1 MITLFYPH
9 LEAHSGA
16 ESHRR
21 GLIEGFTAIHTPVRS
36 RNQFSRIDLVRFLF
50 DVLVL
55 RRQAYVRMNVGSHNF
70 QLALLV
76 LHFFNS
82 KYILEVNA
90 PFTEDNSDR
99 TTYEMAIKKA
109 YKVICVSSVLVKH
122 LSTLNPNIIAVAN
135 GGKNFN
141 FQESR
146 AHPKCRYFLFLHNSH
161 WPWQTS
167 AHLLTFTSKLVSMKV
182 GLKVIDIAGTLDE
195 TELPANIEI
204 QKRALSP
211 QEYVE
216 EVRNAFGF
224 YLAYNWEQD
233 ETLGFYGDSL
243 KFRDF
248 WNTNKPII
256 ISGPL
261 MTWAPNVQSEE
272 NGIFPLGAV
281 ESGLLE
287 SVKRQYERQS
297 YHWEDACRRILDF
310 NPHPDV

>member
-109 YKVICVSSVLVKH
+109 YKVICVSSVLHSRIVVLLRRH
-122 LSTLNPNIIAVAN
+122 TGRHA
-135 GGKNFN
+135 GGQRSN
-141 FQESR
+141 
-146 AHPKCRYFLFLHNSH
+146 CR
-161 WPWQTS
+161 
-167 AHLLTFTSKLVSMKV
+167 
-182 GLKVIDIAGTLDE
+182 GG
-195 TELPANIEI
+195 
-204 QKRALSP
+204 
-211 QEYVE
+211 
-216 EVRNAFGF
+216 
-224 YLAYNWEQD
+224 
-233 ETLGFYGDSL
+233 
-243 KFRDF
+243 
-248 WNTNKPII
+248 
-256 ISGPL
+256 
-261 MTWAPNVQSEE
+261 
-272 NGIFPLGAV
+272 
-281 ESGLLE
+281 
-287 SVKRQYERQS
+287 
-297 YHWEDACRRILDF
+297 RR
-310 NPHPDV
+310 